1 VLPEWPTS
9 TIAVLAT
16 ADHGPPRDPGL
27 GATALGIAAPGW
39 LRPSPAHIRACTWW
53 SMTWSPPAT
62 YRWGAGVDVSEPFHF
77 GPEGRAEGMHP
88 ERQSSGSF
96 VTFNDPDGNN
106 WLVQEVTER
115 SPGLQ

>member
-1 VLPEWPTS
+1 MAQAEPGTYKGMHLV
-9 TIAVLAT
+9 VDDLA
-16 ADHGPPRDPGL
+16 
-27 GATALGIAAPGW
+27 
-39 LRPSPAHIRACTWW
+39 
-53 SMTWSPPAT
+53 WSPPAT